1 MDPKTVEI
9 TIKAYL
15 PGMRLNLEKAASVA
29 RAAEA
34 CANSGNV
41 EKAIEVAINR

>member
-1 MDPKTVEI
+1 MDPQTVEI

-15 PGMRLNLEKAASVA
+15 MEMRLNLEKAASIA
-29 RAAEA
+29 RAADA

-41 EKAIEVAINR
+41 EKAIEVALNH